1 MITAELI
8 RRGAARYADRTA
20 LVYVDGVNEDRAL
33 TYREVNDA
41 ANRIANVLIARGV
54 AKGQRVALLIG
65 NGPWSLSVDFACVKA
80 GVTRVPL
87 NGRLSLTE
95 HQRMLEETESTVL
108 IHDEALAGRA
118 AELLAQLPQITA
130 LGLGAPAAGG
140 GDDLLEVIADVPADD
155 PRVDLDPADPLMWL
169 YTSGTTGKLKAVE
182 HTQGSYAAIGA
193 NILAN
198 LVSPGLTSSMLHAAS
213 LVHASGT
220 FVVPYWIRGGLSVVL
235 PGFDPKLYVAT
246 IEKYKITEVNLVP
259 TMVGMLFTTGVLDG
273 ADTSSLQTIVYGA
286 SPMPRPVLQQAID
299 HWGPKLVQY
308 YGQTEAPLCMTVL
321 DKDDHADPALWASC
335 GHPAVDAEIEL
346 TDDDGN
352 VVPDGEIGE
361 IRVRAAFG
369 MSGYTNAPELNAE
382 MLAPGGWIRTRD
394 MARRDER
401 GYLYLVDRR
410 SDMIVTGG
418 YNVYPREVEDV
429 LLTHPAVAEAAV
441 VGAPDE
447 KWVEAVTAYVALRP
461 GSEVSEAELQQLVA
475 DQLARYKIPKSV
487 TVVEDIPKSA
497 VGKILRRA
505 LRDPLWANEE
515 GQK

>member
-8 RRGAARYADRTA
+8 RRGAERYADRTA
-20 LVYVDGVNEDRAL
+20 LVYVDGVNADRAL

-41 ANRIANVLIARGV
+41 SNQIANVLIARGI

-65 NGPWSLSVDFACVKA
+65 NGPWSVSVDFACVKA

-87 NGRLSLTE
+87 NGRLSLAE
-95 HQRMLEETESTVL
+95 HQHMLEETESTVL
-108 IHDEALAGRA
+108 IHDEALTGRA
-118 AELLAQLPQITA
+118 EELLSHLPQITA

-155 PRVDLDPADPLMWL
+155 PRVPLDPSDPLMWL

-182 HTQGSYAAIGA
+182 HTQGSYAGIVA

-198 LVSPGLTSSMLHAAS
+198 LVSPGLSSSMLHAAS

-220 FVVPYWIRGGLSVVL
+220 FVVPYWLRGGLSVVL

-259 TMVGMLFTTGVLDG
+259 TMIGMLFTTGVLDG
-273 ADTSSLQTIVYGA
+273 ADTTSLDTIVYGA
-286 SPMPRPVLQQAID
+286 SPMPRPVLQNAID

-335 GHPAVDAEIEL
+335 GHPTVDAEIEL

-361 IRVRAAFG
+361 IRVRAPFG

-394 MARRDER
+394 MARRDGR

-447 KWVEAVTAYVALRP
+447 KWVEAVTAFVTLKP
-461 GSEVSEAELQQLVA
+461 GSEATEAELQQLVA
-475 DQLARYKIPKSV
+475 GELARYKIPKSV
-487 TVVEDIPKSA
+487 TFVDDIPKSA